1 MAQRLLPISRIK
13 RAQKESLLFR
23 EIAALFQQTVQEDPN
38 LAGCF
43 VSRVMLSQD
52 KGHCTVY
59 IYTAAGEAAYLKL
72 LDRLKAYKPS
82 LRKAIAH
89 KIPGRYTPDFVFRF
103 DDKFEK
109 VQELEALLERV
120 KLEQQ

>member
-13 RAQKESLLFR
+13 RAQKEALLFR
-23 EIAALFQQTVQEDPN
+23 EIAALFQQAVFEDQT
-38 LAGCF
+38 LTGCF
-43 VSRVMLSQD
+43 VSRVELSTD
-52 KGHCTVY
+52 KSYCTVFIY
-59 IYTAAGEAAYLKL
+59 IAGGEAAYLKV

-103 DDKFEK
+103 DNKFEK
-109 VQELEALLERV
+109 VQEL
-120 KLEQQ
+120 